1 MGYTLAFNLELIYI
15 SGMEVIALTL
25 DLCMC
30 LLFFQIGIN
39 PKSSCIRRKGLR
51 LCKILLDLFLKSKLL
66 HLFLRFFFL
75 SLGNKVTNETKLA
88 LRFLG
93 KVFES
98 FPWSSFIFSTIT
110 VSLSEF
116 QLAR

>member
-15 SGMEVIALTL
+15 SGMEVKALTS

-51 LCKILLDLFLKSKLL
+51 LCKILLDLFFKNKLL
-66 HLFLRFFFL
+66 HLFLRSFL